1 MNKLLIF
8 ILISFLLNNCSLNK
22 NSKLWNEKEKTENE
36 KSNERLA
43 DRSLDN
49 NPASKGLKIK
59 TQVGVGGKLPDAGK
73 K

>member
-1 MNKLLIF
+1 MCF
-8 ILISFLLNNCSLNK
+8 AWNK
-22 NSKLWNEKEKTENE
+22 NIKSKDIQEKTEND

-43 DRSLDN
+43 NRSLDN
-49 NPASKGLKIK
+49 NPASKGLKIN

>member
-1 MNKLLIF
+1 MCFAWNRDIK
-8 ILISFLLNNCSLNK
+8 
-22 NSKLWNEKEKTENE
+22 SKDIQEKTENE

-73 K
+73 NKREEIV